1 MEENQRKNSAA
12 KIKANNKYRNSHYK
26 SVSIFVKPDI
36 AEEFRSTAKA
46 EGKSLTQYLI
56 DVHREHLKNKQ

>member
-1 MEENQRKNSAA
+1 MEETTRKNSEAR
-12 KIKANNKYRNSHYK
+12 IRANNKYKKSHYK
-26 SVSIFVKPDI
+26 SISVYVKPDI

-46 EGKSLTQYLI
+46 EGKSLTQYII